1 MLPGS
6 SYPQA
11 AYAVLQN
18 QVPPDGVTVSPAVVK
33 RLPFL
38 SPLKDAP
45 FTDFLNA
52 FFWNYS
58 LSLVS
63 CTYLL

>member
-18 QVPPDGVTVSPAVVK
+18 QVPPDGVLAVSPAVVE
-33 RLPFL
+33 RLQAL
-38 SPLKDAP
+38 LVVSQGC
-45 FTDFLNA
+45 
-52 FFWNYS
+52 S
-58 LSLVS
+58 LH
-63 CTYLL
+63 